1 MKPIAPATHARLVQS
16 GVSGV
21 FARWIALWFGCG
33 LSPVAPG
40 TVGSLA
46 AMAIAIVLARY
57 AGFTPWYFAVLG
69 LVLAPIGIWAATRE
83 ERACGK
89 TDPGSVVVD
98 EVAGQWIALAG
109 AANLG
114 WPALLG
120 AFALFRLFDIWKPFP
135 IDRLQS
141 LRGGWGIMADDLVAG
156 AYGALV
162 LYAAGCFN
170 LY

>member
-1 MKPIAPATHARLVQS
+1 MSA
-16 GVSGV
+16 G
-21 FARWIALWFGCG
+21 FARVIALWFGCG

-46 AMAIAIVLARY
+46 AVALAVLLAKY
-57 AGFTPWYFAVLG
+57 AAFAPWRFAVLG
-69 LVLAPIGIWAATRE
+69 LVLIPVGVWAAGFE

-98 EVAGQWIALAG
+98 EVAGQWIALGG

-114 WPALLG
+114 WPAMLG

-135 IDRLQS
+135 IGRLQS
-141 LRGGWGIMADDLVAG
+141 LRGGWGIMADDIVAG

-170 LY
+170 FY